1 MWFRVRRRHS
11 PEYAA
16 VFDVTCSRWFS
27 LSAVLQ
33 AGQAGD
39 VAELAIAEIAACLC
53 DFGLGVHNE
62 KAAICDEF
70 LIGSRL

>member
-33 AGQAGD
+33 AGQAED
-39 VAELAIAEIAACLC
+39 VAELAIAEIAACRC

-62 KAAICDEF
+62 RPPYATSS